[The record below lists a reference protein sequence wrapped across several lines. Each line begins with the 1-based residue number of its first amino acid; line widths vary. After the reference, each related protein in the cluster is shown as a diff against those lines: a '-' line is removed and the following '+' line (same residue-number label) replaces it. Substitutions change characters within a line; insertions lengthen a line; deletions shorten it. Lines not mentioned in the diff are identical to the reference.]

1 MSKKS
6 IYEEPKEG
14 VVLENGKV
22 KEKFSFDDVEE
33 RTIDIKKLKTKTVD
47 ESKRKPTKKTT
58 KTKKTI
64 ENELH
69 EQLRKAGATKTN
81 LDNLKDAMEYSNA
94 LQEAFENL
102 FLSDEEL
109 EEQGASGLESLKTI
123 NTILEKHKVDRKSI
137 TKAFNAAMISAGY
150 EKANPKIQLDKIK
163 KIIGDTPNIDTEAA
177 INNILEEVMALVPE
191 GMSYFEFMKEY
202 KLVAKPRVSFFAKL
216 FGKK

>member
-1 MSKKS
+1 MS
-6 IYEEPKEG
+6 
-14 VVLENGKV
+14 
-22 KEKFSFDDVEE
+22 EK
-33 RTIDIKKLKTKTVD
+33 IKTTTVD
-47 ESKRKPTKKTT
+47 ESKRKP
-58 KTKKTI
+58 KTKKAKVSGMK
-64 ENELH
+64 E
-69 EQLRKAGATKTN
+69 
-81 LDNLKDAMEYSNA
+81 AMEYSNA

-163 KIIGDTPNIDTEAA
+163 KIIGDSPDIDTEAA
-177 INNILEEVMALVPE
+177 INIILEEVMSLVPE

-202 KLVAKPRVSFFAKL
+202 KLVAKPRASFFARL
-216 FGKK
+216 FKKN

>member
-33 RTIDIKKLKTKTVD
+33 RTIDVKKIKTKTVD
-47 ESKRKPTKKTT
+47 ESKRKP
-58 KTKKTI
+58 KTKKA
-64 ENELH
+64 
-69 EQLRKAGATKTN
+69 KANSSVTEDVISGMKE
-81 LDNLKDAMEYSNA
+81 AMEYSNA

-102 FLSDEEL
+102 LLSDEEL

-163 KIIGDTPNIDTEAA
+163 DIIGDSPDIDTEAA
-177 INNILEEVMALVPE
+177 INIILEEVMSLVPE
-191 GMSYFEFMKEY
+191 GTSYFEFMKEY
-202 KLVAKPRVSFFAKL
+202 KLVAKSRTSFFARL
-216 FGKK
+216 FKKN